1 MIRLRDRP
9 IRGKLTLIMLLT
21 VGGAMLIAVAGSAIL
36 EHKMFY
42 QHRATTLSAI
52 ADVLASNSNYAL
64 SLSDA
69 NDAGD
74 VLATV
79 QGDTDIRAT
88 AIYDRFGKLLASYQ
102 RDEGNPA
109 SLPEDA
115 PDDAPPRI
123 SADTIELT
131 RPVFLDDTRTGR
143 IGTLYLLSD
152 TDLIRERLRHHA
164 GIFALV
170 VLCSLLIAYLL
181 SAKLQHV
188 ISEPIVSLASATQ
201 SVTEKK
207 DYSLR
212 VARLGN
218 DELGQLTDAFNEMLA
233 AIESQNHSL
242 EESNEKLEQRV
253 KDRTAELKTREE
265 ELRLTVAGAKIGTW
279 QWDIQ
284 TNAISWSSRC
294 REIFGISQTQE
305 IDYDIFLNAVHPDD
319 REYADAAVIKSVET
333 RSEYETEFRVPFPGG
348 KIRWVEAL
356 GIATYDHSGK
366 PMIMRG
372 VVLDITERKRS
383 EEELRKA
390 RNAAEAGSR
399 AKSEFLANMSHEIRT
414 PMNGVLGMTDLLLQ
428 SGLSDTQDEY
438 AKLVRESAESLLRV
452 LNDILDFSKIEAGKL
467 ELDLRPFVLRESIGN
482 TLHLLAMQ
490 VAQKKLELLCYIQ
503 PDVPDVLRG
512 DSARIR
518 QILVNL
524 VGNAIKFTDSG
535 EIEVQ
540 VSAAEDG
547 DPDRIMLHFSVRDT
561 GIGVAYDKQ
570 NHIFESFTQADASTT
585 RTFGGTG
592 LGLAI
597 STQLVEMMGGKIWL
611 ESALGEGSTFHFT
624 ALFEKVSES
633 PSDTFDQK
641 PGVGNLRGLHVLVVD
656 DNDTNRH
663 ILEET
668 LRSWDIVPLSAS
680 SGAEALDILDAESH
694 RDRTVSLAI
703 LDVMMPEMD
712 GVELGHRLMSSPRY
726 KQPKLLFLSSAGK
739 PPEAA
744 KLRELGEAHYLS
756 KPVKQSELLDMILL
770 MLCQEEIHPKTE
782 KLPAPDSSGD
792 QLNVLLAE
800 DGRVNQ
806 MVATLILEQHGHQV
820 TVVENGR
827 LAVEAYADGDYD
839 VILMDIQMPEM
850 NGYQATGAI
859 RKRESETDAHI
870 PIIAMTANAMVG
882 DREKCLDAGMDDYIS
897 KPIQANDLIRILKL
911 NTRPDPD
918 LSQPT
923 RSVSIDHSANE
934 TSLSSSSVSVPAFDE
949 SYFRAQMVTPD
960 LMCKVIDLY
969 PDETS
974 AILRDI
980 EKAVGDDDIDA
991 LRSAAHSLKGLI
1003 GSFNPNGSAFQ
1014 IAREL
1019 DEQPHAQQSEVVKER
1034 LADLKAAV
1042 DQLGAELKR
1051 FRATIKSESKTNVD
1065 D

>member
-21 VGGAMLIAVAGSAIL
+21 VGGAMLIAVVGSAVL

-42 QHRATTLSAI
+42 KHRATTLSAI

-64 SLSDA
+64 SLGDA
-69 NDAGD
+69 NDAGT

-88 AIYDRFGKLLASYQ
+88 AIYDQGGNLLASYQ
-102 RDEGNPA
+102 RDPENPA
-109 SLPEDA
+109 KLPENA
-115 PDDAPPRI
+115 PADAPPRI
-123 SADTIELT
+123 SSDTIELT
-131 RPVFLDDTRTGR
+131 RPVFLGDTRTSR
-143 IGTLYLLSD
+143 IGTLYVLSD
-152 TDLIRERLRHHA
+152 TELIRERLRHHA

-170 VLCSLLIAYLL
+170 VLGSLTIAYLL
-181 SAKLQHV
+181 STRLQRL

-201 SVTEKK
+201 NVTDKK

-212 VARLGN
+212 VSRLGN

-233 AIESQNHSL
+233 AIESQNQSL

-253 KDRTAELKTREE
+253 KDRTAELKNREE

-279 QWDIQ
+279 QCDIQ
-284 TNAISWSSRC
+284 NSEISWSSRC
-294 REIFGISQTQE
+294 REIFGVSPTQE
-305 IDYDIFLNAVHPDD
+305 ITYDVFLNTLHPDD
-319 REYADAAVIKSVET
+319 RESADATITEAIES
-333 RSEYETEFRVPFPGG
+333 RSEYETELRVPFPGE

-356 GIATYDHSGK
+356 GVATYDKSGK

-428 SGLSDTQDEY
+428 SELNDTQTEY

-467 ELDLRPFVLRESIGN
+467 ELDLRPFDLRESIGN

-490 VAQKKLELLCYIQ
+490 AARKKIELLCYIQ
-503 PDVPDVLRG
+503 PEVPDVLRG
-512 DSARIR
+512 DPARIR

-540 VSAAEDG
+540 VRIKERG
-547 DPDRIMLHFSVRDT
+547 DSEQIMLHFSVRDT
-561 GIGVAYDKQ
+561 GIGVPYDKQ
-570 NHIFESFTQADASTT
+570 DHIFESFTQADASTT
-585 RTFGGTG
+585 RTYGGTG

-597 STQLVEMMGGKIWL
+597 SSQLVEMMDGKIWL
-611 ESALGEGSTFHFT
+611 ESAPQEGSTFHFT
-624 ALFEKVSES
+624 ARFDSVSS
-633 PSDTFDQK
+633 PPDRFDQHSGIGQLK
-641 PGVGNLRGLHVLVVD
+641 GMHVLVVD

-668 LRSWDIVPLSAS
+668 LHSWGMVPLSAG
-680 SGAEALDILDAESH
+680 SGAAALAILDSEPHSNHAIN
-694 RDRTVSLAI
+694 LAI

-712 GVELGHRLMSSPRY
+712 GVELGHRLVRRPQH
-726 KQPKLLFLSSAGK
+726 KQPKLLFLSSAGN

-744 KLRELGEAHYLS
+744 ELRELGDARYLS

-770 MLCQEEIHPKTE
+770 MLSPGGIHRETE
-782 KLPAPDSSGD
+782 KRPTRDSPSGK
-792 QLNVLLAE
+792 LNILLAE

-806 MVATLILEQHGHQV
+806 MVATLILEQHGHRV

-827 LAVEAYADGDYD
+827 LAVDAHAGGDFD

-850 NGYQATGAI
+850 NGYQTTRAI
-859 RKRESETDAHI
+859 RQREMETHAHI

-882 DREKCLDAGMDDYIS
+882 DREKCLEAGMDDYIS
-897 KPIQANDLIRILKL
+897 KPIQADDLMHVLES
-911 NTRPDPD
+911 NTRSHRSSNDTAEPQTTGPAAPDAP
-918 LSQPT
+918 SG
-923 RSVSIDHSANE
+923 
-934 TSLSSSSVSVPAFDE
+934 SLPAFDE
-949 SYFRAQMVTPD
+949 NYFRAQMVTPD
-960 LMCKVIDLY
+960 LMRKVIDLY
-969 PDETS
+969 FEDTS
-974 AILRDI
+974 AML
-980 EKAVGDDDIDA
+980 EKIDKALADDDPEA
-991 LRSAAHSLKGLI
+991 LQSATHSLKGLI
-1003 GSFNPNGSAFQ
+1003 GNYNPNGPAFKIVRDVDEHSSTQ
-1014 IAREL
+1014 I
-1019 DEQPHAQQSEVVKER
+1019 SEAANQR
-1034 LADLKAAV
+1034 LPDLKVAI
-1042 DQLGAELKR
+1042 DQLGAALKR
-1051 FRATIKSESKTNVD
+1051 FRTTIESTSTS
-1065 D
+1065 

>member
-42 QHRATTLSAI
+42 KHRATTLSAI

-88 AIYDRFGKLLASYQ
+88 AIYDQAGNLLAAYQ
-102 RDEGNPA
+102 RDEESPA
-109 SLPEDA
+109 PLPENA
-115 PDDAPPRI
+115 PADAPPRI
-123 SADTIELT
+123 SGDAIELT
-131 RPVFLDDTRTGR
+131 RPVFLDDIRAGR

-170 VLCSLLIAYLL
+170 VLGSLLTAYLL
-181 SAKLQHV
+181 SAKLQHF

-201 SVTEKK
+201 NVTEKK

-212 VARLGN
+212 VEKLGN

-233 AIESQNHSL
+233 AIESQNQSL

-253 KDRTAELKTREE
+253 KDRTAELKNREE

-284 TNAISWSSRC
+284 NNEISWSSRC

-305 IDYDIFLNAVHPDD
+305 INYEVFLDTVHPDD
-319 REYADAAVIKSVET
+319 RESADATVKEAIET
-333 RSEYETEFRVPFPGG
+333 RSEYESELRVPFPDG

-356 GIATYDHSGK
+356 GVASYDKSGK
-366 PMIMRG
+366 PLIMRG
-372 VVLDITERKRS
+372 VALDITERKRS

-428 SGLSDTQDEY
+428 SELNDTQTEY

-467 ELDLRPFVLRESIGN
+467 ELDLRPFELRESIGN

-490 VAQKKLELLCYIQ
+490 AARKKIELVCYIQ
-503 PDVPDVLRG
+503 PEVPDVLRG
-512 DSARIR
+512 DPARIR

-524 VGNAIKFTDSG
+524 VGNALKFTDSG
-535 EIEVQ
+535 EIEVR
-540 VSAAEDG
+540 VSAEERAESE
-547 DPDRIMLHFSVRDT
+547 PVTLHFSVRDT
-561 GIGVAYDKQ
+561 GIGVPFDKQ
-570 NHIFESFTQADASTT
+570 EKIFESFTQADASTT

-597 STQLVEMMGGKIWL
+597 SSQLVGMMGGKIWL
-611 ESALGEGSTFHFT
+611 DSAPDAGSTFHFT
-624 ALFEKVSES
+624 AQFEKVSGS
-633 PSDTFDQK
+633 PLENFPKK
-641 PGVGNLRGLHVLVVD
+641 PGVGQLRGLRVLVVD

-668 LRSWDIVPLSAS
+668 LRSWNMVPLSAS
-680 SGAEALDILDAESH
+680 SGARALDLLEAESNA
-694 RDRTVSLAI
+694 DRTVSLAI
-703 LDVMMPEMD
+703 LDVMMPQMD
-712 GVELGHRLMSSPRY
+712 GVELGHELMRRPKY
-726 KQPKLLFLSSAGK
+726 NQPKLLFLSSAGN
-739 PPEAA
+739 PPEPAELR
-744 KLRELGEAHYLS
+744 KLGDAHYLS
-756 KPVKQSELLDMILL
+756 KPVKHSELLDVILL
-770 MLCQEEIHPKTE
+770 TLSPGDILPKVE
-782 KLPAPDSSGD
+782 KLPIQPSSAG

-820 TVVENGR
+820 TVVENGK
-827 LAVEAYADGDYD
+827 LAVDAHAGGDFD
-839 VILMDIQMPEM
+839 IILMDVQMPEM
-850 NGYQATGAI
+850 NGYQTTSAI
-859 RKRESETDAHI
+859 RQRESETGAHI

-882 DREKCLDAGMDDYIS
+882 DREKCLEAGMDDYIS
-897 KPIQANDLIRILKL
+897 KPIQADDLIRILES
-911 NTRPDPD
+911 NIRVVPGSSNEAGSGAIDQAPDDAKSSP
-918 LSQPT
+918 SS
-923 RSVSIDHSANE
+923 RSR
-934 TSLSSSSVSVPAFDE
+934 PAFDE
-949 SYFRAQMVTPD
+949 DYFRTQMVTPE
-960 LMCKVIDLY
+960 LMRKVIDLY
-969 PDETS
+969 FEDTS
-974 AILRDI
+974 ATLNNI
-980 EKAVGDDDIDA
+980 EEALGNDDRKALQTA
-991 LRSAAHSLKGLI
+991 THSLKGLI
-1003 GSFNPNGSAFQ
+1003 GNYNPYGPAFQ
-1014 IAREL
+1014 IIRDVDQL
-1019 DEQPHAQQSEVVKER
+1019 TSAQQWETASQR
-1034 LADLKAAV
+1034 LPALKAAV
-1042 DQLGAELKR
+1042 DQLGAALKK
-1051 FRATIKSESKTNVD
+1051 FRTTIEPDSSPSPH
-1065 D
+1065 